1 MQILFFFIELENGQ
15 KENIQT
21 CFIFDLN
28 YNHNNNS
35 IKYLLELILSEL
47 NYEYKNISYK
57 AKIYSPDNTI
67 INYDSKLENYSIT
80 KKENNNNNKYINN
93 INSLYY
99 LLLLFL
105 ILII

>member
-1 MQILFFFIELENGQ
+1 MECRSYFLFIELENGK

-47 NYEYKNISYK
+47 NYEYKNIS
-57 AKIYSPDNTI
+57 
-67 INYDSKLENYSIT
+67 
-80 KKENNNNNKYINN
+80 
-93 INSLYY
+93 
-99 LLLLFL
+99 
-105 ILII
+105 